1 MREPPSETHLIA
13 ARLLLY
19 NVYMIMLTRF
29 RFTLTL
35 FCVVAGMKLSAQI
48 PVFGADS
55 LMKHYTA
62 RTTQLL
68 DRRDALSA
76 HYAIDLF
83 GVNIY
88 AGASEKAAGK
98 PEYRVTWSELP
109 IYKAILAHAPREE
122 AMRIMREKGSGPFSP
137 EITKTYYQ
145 LGQHRDGD
153 FSPSA
158 TMPLNGLRIALDPGH
173 FASDSASSRV
183 EDKYLDFKIAGSGAD
198 SIRINFFE
206 SKLTWQTAIILAQ
219 QLRSAGAEVMF
230 TREYGLTAFGK
241 TYEQWKK
248 DDYPHALDSMLKVR
262 PNDAN
267 LKKLKNT
274 RLSQDD
280 RLIFRFV
287 FRDVEL
293 RKRANLINAFRPDL
307 TVILHY
313 NVDETNTDWKRTTER
328 NYNMAFTAGS
338 FQAGELSDSEKRFDF
353 LRLLLTD
360 ELTESITF
368 SGAVTRRFESELR
381 VPLATPR
388 DATYLQNSCLQ
399 TGQPGVF
406 CRNLSLCRLVQ
417 GTMVYGE
424 TLYQD
429 NVKEC
434 TQLMKAAQTA
444 SPGPDARTFKVAMA
458 YYNGILDWAQAQPRE

>member
-1 MREPPSETHLIA
+1 MRLY
-13 ARLLLY
+13 LLLAA
-19 NVYMIMLTRF
+19 VL
-29 RFTLTL
+29 
-35 FCVVAGMKLSAQI
+35 VSQWLSAQM

-55 LMKHYTA
+55 LMKHYNA
-62 RTTQLL
+62 RATQLL
-68 DRRDALSA
+68 DQRQTLGA
-76 HYAIDLF
+76 HYTIDLF
-83 GVNIY
+83 GVSIY
-88 AGASEKAAGK
+88 AGAAEKATGK
-98 PEYRVTWSELP
+98 PEYRVTWNELP
-109 IYKAILAHAPREE
+109 VYKAILAHSTREE
-122 AMRIMREKGSGPFSP
+122 AMRMMREKGSGPFSP

-145 LGQHRDGD
+145 LGNHRDND
-153 FSPSA
+153 FAPSA
-158 TMPLNGLRIALDPGH
+158 TTPLNGLRIALDPGH
-173 FASDSASSRV
+173 FAFDSASSRV
-183 EDKYLDFKIAGSGAD
+183 EDKYLDFNIAGTGTD

-206 SKLTWQTAIILAQ
+206 SKLTWQTATILAQ

-230 TREYGLTAFGK
+230 TRQYGFTAFGK
-241 TYEQWKK
+241 TYQQWKT
-248 DDYPHALDSMLKVR
+248 DDYPRALDSLLKVR

-267 LKKLKNT
+267 LKKLKDP
-274 RLSQDD
+274 RFSQDD

-307 TVILHY
+307 TVIMHY

-328 NYNMAFTAGS
+328 NYSMAFTAGS
-338 FQAGELSDSEKRFDF
+338 FHSGELSDSEKRFDF

-381 VPLATPR
+381 VPLATQR
-388 DATYLQNSCLQ
+388 DALYLQNSCIQ

-417 GTMVYGE
+417 GTLVYGE

-429 NVKEC
+429 NVNEC
-434 TQLMKAAQTA
+434 TQLMKAAQTE
-444 SPGPDARTFKVAMA
+444 SPGPDARTFQVAMA
-458 YYNGILDWAQAQPRE
+458 YYNGILDWAKAQPRE

>member
-1 MREPPSETHLIA
+1 MT
-13 ARLLLY
+13 ARLY
-19 NVYMIMLTRF
+19 
-29 RFTLTL
+29 FTLIL
-35 FCVVAGMKLSAQI
+35 FCITVTSPLRAQI

-62 RTTQLL
+62 RTKQLL
-68 DRRDALSA
+68 DPREALGA

-88 AGASEKAAGK
+88 PGAAEKAAGK
-98 PEYRVTWSELP
+98 PEYRVSWNELP

-122 AMRIMREKGSGPFSP
+122 AMRIMREKGSGPFPP
-137 EITKTYYQ
+137 EITKTYFQ
-145 LGQHRDGD
+145 LGHHRDND
-153 FSPSA
+153 FSPSP
-158 TMPLNGLRIALDPGH
+158 TQPLNGLRIALDPGH
-173 FASDSASSRV
+173 FAFDSASSRV
-183 EDKYLDFKIAGSGAD
+183 EDKYLDFKIAGNGTD

-206 SKLTWQTAIILAQ
+206 SKLTWQTASLLAQ

-248 DDYPHALDSMLKVR
+248 DDYQRVLDSLRMLR
-262 PNDAN
+262 PDDAN
-267 LKKLKNT
+267 LKKLLNP
-274 RLSQDD
+274 RLANDD
-280 RLIFRFV
+280 RLIFRYV

-293 RKRANLINAFRPDL
+293 RKRAELINAFRPDL

-313 NVDETNTDWKRTTER
+313 NVDETNTDWKHTTTR

-338 FQAGELSDSEKRFDF
+338 FHSGELSDSEKRFDF

-388 DATYLQNSCLQ
+388 DATYLQNSCIQ

-417 GTMVYGE
+417 GTLVYGE

-429 NVKEC
+429 NANEC
-434 TQLMKAAQTA
+434 MQLMKASQTA
-444 SPGPDARTFKVAMA
+444 SPGPDARTFQVAMA
-458 YYNGILDWAQAQPRE
+458 YYNGILDWAKAQPRE